1 MLPDALQRNVR
12 VFILQR
18 RACKRYRAGQNL
30 SSSRGEVHGNS
41 AKVRARLRNA
51 RLQQRFHLQVFKG
64 LGSRLLRKARRLHR
78 DFSRFLDRF
87 CGIADKENAPC
98 YQHVQ
103 AKSRFVSY
111 SCGVRDAHGVYPRRQ
126 KEGGRFER
134 NREIRFAQLHGR
146 HKPER
151 PVRQNGI
158 FLQLS
163 FGCFQRIFRRE
174 FFRRREYLPH
184 KLRNRSVVFDH
195 AFRRGNLKKGG
206 LRQRA

>member
-1 MLPDALQRNVR
+1 MLPDALKRNVR

-30 SSSRGEVHGNS
+30 SSSRGEVYGNS

-51 RLQQRFHLQVFKG
+51 RLKQRFHLQVFKG

-111 SCGVRDAHGVYPRRQ
+111 SCGVRDAYCIYPRRQ
-126 KEGGRFER
+126 KEGVR
-134 NREIRFAQLHGR
+134 REPAPEILYTKQHVRY
-146 HKPER
+146 KPEI
-151 PVRQNGI
+151 PD
-158 FLQLS
+158 
-163 FGCFQRIFRRE
+163 GC
-174 FFRRREYLPH
+174 
-184 KLRNRSVVFDH
+184 
-195 AFRRGNLKKGG
+195 
-206 LRQRA
+206 